1 MGLLNEAR
9 REFIAAPDSS
19 KGQIVYKWP
28 DHNIRKFSRA
38 IVEPDAAAVFIS
50 QGRVMGI
57 LGPGQHTLDAAELPF
72 LGMFVDWASNS
83 NAFKAEI
90 FFVGAREFPNCR
102 FGGRLDEVQDP
113 QTGLVVTLR
122 SFGEYAMRVIDPARL
137 ILNLVGT
144 VDVTSNDAVTSWVTQ
159 QLLKATRTTVTRQLM
174 SGAWQILGLSM
185 HSPEIESGARDA
197 ANSELVDYGIAITR
211 LGNLDINLDEDDNA
225 RLKKLAGDTAYSRLA
240 GSYQAAAQAQ
250 MMQGA
255 GEGMAQG
262 GAAVSPVFLGA
273 GLGLGQNMGVPQ
285 QAPGYP
291 PPPAPGFAGGGQG
304 YAQPAPPAPQ
314 QAPPPPAE
322 PATVA
327 CGNCQH
333 QVREGAKFC
342 DSCGN
347 PMSKACSNCSAAL
360 GPAAKFCAECGTAVG

>member
-1 MGLLNEAR
+1 MGILNEAR

-19 KGQIVYKWP
+19 KGQIVFKWP

-38 IVEPDAAAVFIS
+38 IVEPDAVAVFIS

-90 FFVGAREFPNCR
+90 FFVGAREFPNLR

-113 QTGLVVTLR
+113 QTGLIVTLR
-122 SFGEYAMRVIDPARL
+122 AFGEYAL
-137 ILNLVGT
+137 
-144 VDVTSNDAVTSWVTQ
+144 
-159 QLLKATRTTVTRQLM
+159 
-174 SGAWQILGLSM
+174 LSM
-185 HSPEIESGARDA
+185 HRAEIEHGTLEET
-197 ANSELVDYGIAITR
+197 NTELAGYGIAITR
-211 LGNLDINLDEDDNA
+211 LGNLDINLDDDDNA

-240 GSYQAAAQAQ
+240 GGYLQAAQAE

-255 GEGMAQG
+255 GQGMAQG

-304 YAQPAPPAPQ
+304 YAPPAPPAPQ
-314 QAPPPPAE
+314 QTSPPQAG
-322 PATVA
+322 TVA
-327 CGNCQH
+327 CGNCQNE
-333 QVREGAKFC
+333 VREGAKFC

-347 PMSKACSNCSAAL
+347 PMSRQCSNCNAAI
-360 GPAAKFCAECGTAVG
+360 GATSKFCAECGTPAS